1 MGMKEPEA
9 GPPSN
14 ADRAAL
20 AKILTVLIDREN
32 CEAAMDE
39 IRRIAVRAR
48 ADPQPDEYWHGWLPD
63 PEHFNALPYPLR
75 TYIHELET
83 RADPAGD
90 VAAIAFLKDTVD
102 ALPARIREMKSG
114 DQ

>member
-1 MGMKEPEA
+1 MKEPEA

-20 AKILTVLIDREN
+20 AKILTVLVDREN

-39 IRRIAVRAR
+39 IRRIAVRALNE
-48 ADPQPDEYWHGWLPD
+48 PTYSQPDEYWHGWLPPD
-63 PEHFNALPYPLR
+63 PEHFNALPYPSP

-83 RADPAGD
+83 RANPADD
-90 VAAIAFLKDTVD
+90 VGVS
-102 ALPARIREMKSG
+102 EGYS
-114 DQ
+114 